1 MKKAIRIID
10 GIFALCLVIIYSLVA
25 FGNFVLPDK
34 ITAYSNKRVECKS
47 IYWLG
52 DSSLYQVDFQNNS
65 KVSPSE
71 NDIKLLGII
80 PVKTASNNGEGTPST
95 A

>member
-34 ITAYSNKRVECKS
+34 ITAGKRCRPSNLFGKWKASHSYEN
-47 IYWLG
+47 
-52 DSSLYQVDFQNNS
+52 FQQPR
-65 KVSPSE
+65 KF
-71 NDIKLLGII
+71 
-80 PVKTASNNGEGTPST
+80 THQR
-95 A
+95 

>member
-1 MKKAIRIID
+1 MKKAIRITD

-34 ITAYSNKRVECKS
+34 ITAYSNKRVEYKS

-52 DSSLYQVDFQNNS
+52 DSSLYQSIFR
-65 KVSPSE
+65 
-71 NDIKLLGII
+71 II
-80 PVKTASNNGEGTPST
+80 LRYRRVKTTLSFWE
-95 A
+95 

>member
-25 FGNFVLPDK
+25 FGDFVLPDK
-34 ITAYSNKRVECKS
+34 ITAYSNKRVEYKS

-52 DSSLYQVDFQNNS
+52 DSSLHQVDFQNNS
-65 KVSPSE
+65 KVSPSD

-80 PVKTASNNGEGTPST
+80 PVKRQALPKRKLKK
-95 A
+95 